1 MSNVQKRRAQRNI
14 GRHKRRP
21 ATEPSP
27 NFVQSLARGLSV
39 IEAMGTSG
47 GPMTLSEAAVATGL
61 SRAASRRLLLTL
73 GELGYV
79 AANGRKFHLTPRVL
93 RLGYS
98 YLASLP
104 LTQVVVPHM
113 ERLVEAVHESC
124 SVSVLDGHEI
134 VYVARVPTKRIV
146 TVNLSVGARLPAYV
160 TSMGR
165 VLLAALAPRELDA
178 YFAEV
183 ELVERTGRT
192 VTSQA
197 ELRRILAQVGK
208 QGFALVDQEF
218 EDGVRSMAVPLHDRG
233 GRVVAA
239 MNVSGATRTS
249 RAVLQR
255 DILPR
260 LQAAAREIDASL
272 RHR

>member
-1 MSNVQKRRAQRNI
+1 MSNTR
-14 GRHKRRP
+14 RRP
-21 ATEPSP
+21 RTPEPSP

-39 IEAMGTSG
+39 IEAMGSSP
-47 GPMTLSEAAVATGL
+47 GPMTLSQAAAATGL
-61 SRAASRRLLLTL
+61 SRAAARRLLLTL
-73 GELGYV
+73 EELGYV
-79 AANGRKFHLTPRVL
+79 SASGRNFSLTPRVL
-93 RLGYS
+93 GLGYS

-104 LTQVVVPHM
+104 LTQVVQPPM

-165 VLLAALAPRELDA
+165 VLLAALEPCDLDA
-178 YFAEV
+178 YFAGV
-183 ELVERTGRT
+183 EPAAHTGRT
-192 VTSQA
+192 VVGQV
-197 ELRRILAQVGK
+197 ELRRILAQVAR
-208 QGFALVDQEF
+208 QGWALVDQEF
-218 EDGVRSMAVPLHDRG
+218 TEGVRSMAVPLHDRS

-239 MNVSGATRTS
+239 MNVSSASRTS
-249 RAVLQR
+249 RAQFQKDVLPP
-255 DILPR
+255 LM
-260 LQAAAREIDASL
+260 AAAAEIDAAL

>member
-1 MSNVQKRRAQRNI
+1 MSNTR
-14 GRHKRRP
+14 RRP
-21 ATEPSP
+21 RTPEPSP

-39 IEAMGTSG
+39 IEAMGAST
-47 GPMTLSEAAVATGL
+47 GPMTLSQAAVATGL
-61 SRAASRRLLLTL
+61 SRAAARRLLLTL

-79 AANGRKFHLTPRVL
+79 AASGRNFSLTPRVL
-93 RLGYS
+93 GLGYS

-104 LTQVVVPHM
+104 LTQVVQPPM
-113 ERLVEAVHESC
+113 ERLVDEVHESC

-165 VLLAALAPRELDA
+165 VLLAALEPCDLDA
-178 YFAEV
+178 YFGRV
-183 ELVERTGRT
+183 EPVQHTGRT
-192 VTSQA
+192 VVGQA
-197 ELRRILAQVGK
+197 ELRRILAQVAR
-208 QGFALVDQEF
+208 QGWAMVDQEF
-218 EDGVRSMAVPLHDRG
+218 TEGVRSMAVPLRDRS

-239 MNVSGATRTS
+239 MNVSSATRVG
-249 RAVLQR
+249 RAQFQKDVLPP
-255 DILPR
+255 LM
-260 LQAAAREIDASL
+260 AAAAEIEAAL

>member
-1 MSNVQKRRAQRNI
+1 MSNTR
-14 GRHKRRP
+14 RRP
-21 ATEPSP
+21 RTPEPSP

-39 IEAMGTSG
+39 IEAMGSSP
-47 GPMTLSEAAVATGL
+47 GPMTLSQAAAATGL
-61 SRAASRRLLLTL
+61 SRAAARRLLLTL
-73 GELGYV
+73 EELGYV
-79 AANGRKFHLTPRVL
+79 SASGRNFSLTPRVL
-93 RLGYS
+93 GLGYS

-104 LTQVVVPHM
+104 LTQVVQPPM

-165 VLLAALAPRELDA
+165 VLLAALEPCDLDA
-178 YFAEV
+178 YFARV
-183 ELVERTGRT
+183 EPAAHTGRT
-192 VTSQA
+192 VVGQV
-197 ELRRILAQVGK
+197 ELRRILAQVAR
-208 QGFALVDQEF
+208 QGWALVDQEF
-218 EDGVRSMAVPLHDRG
+218 TEGVRSMAVPLHDRS

-239 MNVSGATRTS
+239 MNVSSASRTS
-249 RAVLQR
+249 RAQFQKDVLPP
-255 DILPR
+255 LM
-260 LQAAAREIDASL
+260 AAAAEIDAAL

>member
-1 MSNVQKRRAQRNI
+1 MSNTRRRART
-14 GRHKRRP
+14 P
-21 ATEPSP
+21 EPSP

-39 IEAMGTSG
+39 IEAMGSSP
-47 GPMTLSEAAVATGL
+47 GPMTLSQAAAATGL
-61 SRAASRRLLLTL
+61 SRAAARRLLLTL
-73 GELGYV
+73 EELGYV
-79 AANGRKFHLTPRVL
+79 SASGRNFSLTPRVL
-93 RLGYS
+93 GLGYS

-104 LTQVVVPHM
+104 LTQVVQPSM

-165 VLLAALAPRELDA
+165 VLLAALEPCDLDA
-178 YFAEV
+178 YFARV
-183 ELVERTGRT
+183 EPTAHTGRT
-192 VTSQA
+192 VVGQA
-197 ELRRILAQVGK
+197 ELRRILTQVAR
-208 QGFALVDQEF
+208 QGWALVDQEF
-218 EDGVRSMAVPLHDRG
+218 TEGVRSMAVPLHDRS

-239 MNVSGATRTS
+239 MNVSSASRTS
-249 RAVLQR
+249 RAQFQK
-255 DILPR
+255 DALPP
-260 LQAAAREIDASL
+260 LMAAAAEIDAAL